1 MDPPSLRS
9 LGRICGLSSRPLGR
23 QASDPCFVARCLG
36 GGPSFTEQEC
46 GRWQGEVQWKQRVRL
61 HPSMT
66 CTCSSPLLAAAM
78 TRYGD
83 PCRLL
88 LDSCLLRTKNI
99 QFCISVQWTIV
110 WSLHCGRHFH
120 ISICFCDRL
129 CCSTLL
135 YHEHNIH
142 IYQRLPVSYIW
153 IKGDGPLDKK
163 KWSGWPFVIYFAG
176 RLEDKR

>member
-9 LGRICGLSSRPLGR
+9 LCRICGLSSRPLGR

-135 YHEHNIH
+135 YHEHT
-142 IYQRLPVSYIW
+142 YLPEITCFLYLDQGWWATWQKKMIW
-153 IKGDGPLDKK
+153 LAICHLLC
-163 KWSGWPFVIYFAG
+163 W
-176 RLEDKR
+176 